1 MAVILS
7 HSNAWADGSGRR
19 PEVLRRWS
27 EITSARLSRPG
38 IFTQFAPLNPV
49 RKHKYVWEN
58 QSVMQGYDE
67 CFQPWVM
74 LWDCTWEGLG
84 WIKPPRQKTAEPET
98 SRFLVS
104 SQIHIHTWTDG
115 NTRSLG
121 RWRKTWWNMPGGL
134 RMCIHRTTHW
144 IHNKSHCFHVLSP
157 CEGVTLGKRVISS
170 QNKLLR
176 WEEPI
181 CFL

>member
-1 MAVILS
+1 MDLPSWKLGVNIVNGCDFVPQQCLSWSIWEKTRGAQEVKWNYISQAVQTRHFHTVCSLEPCEETQVRV
-7 HSNAWADGSGRR
+7 GK
-19 PEVLRRWS
+19 PECHAGL
-27 EITSARLSRPG
+27 
-38 IFTQFAPLNPV
+38 
-49 RKHKYVWEN
+49 
-58 QSVMQGYDE
+58 DE

-98 SRFLVS
+98 SRLLVS

-134 RMCIHRTTHW
+134 RMCIHRTTDW

-157 CEGVTLGKRVISS
+157 CERVTLGKRVISS
-170 QNKLLR
+170 
-176 WEEPI
+176 
-181 CFL
+181 